1 MGKKKNI
8 EIKNLANQGYSLKQ
22 MIAMIEKE
30 SFAQDISEEERHK
43 MAFLNGFLR
52 GTFGN
57 DEAREHNIKTAV
69 SICRKIEFKYME
81 KPKGKVN

>member
-1 MGKKKNI
+1 
-8 EIKNLANQGYSLKQ
+8 
-22 MIAMIEKE
+22 
-30 SFAQDISEEERHK
+30 

-81 KPKGKVN
+81 KPEGKANLGKMLGKTKALTL